1 MIYLD
6 SAILVKLYTEEP
18 DSEHWRN
25 LVGSR
30 TDLATSSL
38 ALPEVRSALR
48 QKVMFGFLNPRQE
61 SVNWR
66 EFHRAIQTGVIR
78 TFPLGSDVV
87 DEAVDILD
95 HMPRKL
101 ALRAL
106 DALHLAT
113 ARLMQCSALATTD
126 LRMRAGADV
135 LAIELA

>member
-18 DSEHWRN
+18 DSEHSRN

-48 QKVMFGFLNPRQE
+48 QKVMFGFLKPRQE
-61 SVNWR
+61 SVIWR

-101 ALRAL
+101 ALAPSMPCIWPPP
-106 DALHLAT
+106 A
-113 ARLMQCSALATTD
+113 
-126 LRMRAGADV
+126 
-135 LAIELA
+135 

>member
-1 MIYLD
+1 MIYL
-6 SAILVKLYTEEP
+6 

-30 TDLATSSL
+30 ADLATSSL
-38 ALPEVRSALR
+38 ALPEFRSALR
-48 QKVMFGFLNPRQE
+48 QKVMHGFLKPRRE
-61 SVNWR
+61 SVIWR
-66 EFHRAIQTGVIR
+66 EFHRAIQTSIIR

-106 DALHLAT
+106 DSLHLAT
-113 ARLMQCSALATTD
+113 ARLIQCSALATTD
-126 LRMRAGADV
+126 LRMRAGAEA
-135 LAIELA
+135 LAIDLA